1 MNDRFSAQLRQHL
14 LESANERPAD
24 GQIATVIDRVADTP
38 QRHPVVARLTWL
50 PGRVGPFPST
60 ALRYGLVALAL
71 IAATAA
77 GAILGGGSNAPF
89 RSTVFE
95 GTWAAIDVP
104 DGSTLTIVVGEGSRP
119 VVHFEDDFATGAAC
133 VLDEVKLFRADGTGE
148 INGSRLVVEFP
159 DGGGCG
165 LMTVEVALA
174 YDYLAGSD
182 TLRDQDDLR
191 WTRAE
196 GVPVG
201 PASQPP
207 STQPPATQPSAT
219 EPVPTQAAAE
229 PSATPVP
236 DCLQFQDGG
245 TYRAT
250 AGDGVSLTVTVPAV
264 VDGSWIGSGDLFN
277 LARTPCGANRQV
289 VIEASIVTQVFADAC
304 DMDGA
309 TRPVSGASEAIEALV
324 AQEGH
329 DLTGPT
335 DATMAGLPASRLD
348 ISVPA
353 EFDAT
358 TCTNDMIRLWIGTND
373 TGIDPGETMT
383 VYIIDVDGVAL
394 AVHAPFSDAAM
405 TPALIAEVDGIIA
418 SLEIEP

>member
-14 LESANERPAD
+14 LESADERPAD
-24 GQIATVIDRVADTP
+24 GQLATVIDGVAGTA

-50 PGRVGPFPST
+50 PGRVGPFPSI

-71 IAATAA
+71 IAATVAV
-77 GAILGGGSNAPF
+77 AIFGGGSSPF

-95 GTWAAIDVP
+95 GTWTTIDHP
-104 DGSTLTIVVGEGSRP
+104 DGSTMTLVVGEGTTPAVRF
-119 VVHFEDDFATGAAC
+119 VDELATGGAC
-133 VLDEVKLFRADGTGE
+133 DLDPVKRFTADGTGE
-148 INGSRLVVEFP
+148 ISGSRLVVDFP

-165 LMTVEVALA
+165 LMTVEVAGV
-174 YDYLAGSD
+174 YEYLANRD
-182 TLRDQDDLR
+182 MLVDQDGFG
-191 WTRAE
+191 WTRVE

-207 STQPPATQPSAT
+207 ATQPPATDPPAT

-236 DCLQFQDGG
+236 DCLQFPDGG

-250 AGDGVSLTVTVPAV
+250 AGDGVSVTVTVPAV
-264 VDGSWIGSGDLFN
+264 VDGSWIGSPDLFN
-277 LARTPCGANRQV
+277 LVRTPCAGPRPV
-289 VIEASIVTQVFADAC
+289 MIEASIVTEVFADAC
-304 DMDGA
+304 DMEGE
-309 TRPVSGASEAIEALV
+309 TRLVSGASEAIEALV
-324 AQEGH
+324 TQEGH

-335 DATMAGLPASRLD
+335 DATIAGLPASRLD

-353 EFDAT
+353 EFDDT
-358 TCTNDMIRLWIGTND
+358 TCTNGLIRLWIGTND
-373 TGIDPGETMT
+373 TGIGPGETMT
-383 VYIIDVDGVAL
+383 IYIVDVDGLAL
-394 AVHAPFSDAAM
+394 AVHAPFSDEAM

-418 SLEIEP
+418 SLEIER